1 MPSLSVE
8 YCTQARDAYLNATQS
23 RLLVLDQLNDVRRD
37 PQVMVQAEITEDQV
51 RAAFETVWRVASF
64 YEKQLWREANEERV
78 RNEEIL
84 APLRARLAGEP
95 APVPAAD
102 IVEVVG
108 ESV

>member
-1 MPSLSVE
+1 MSSLSVE
-8 YCTQARDAYLNATQS
+8 YCTEARDAYLNATRS

-37 PQVMVQAEITEDQV
+37 PLVMVQAEVTQEQV

-64 YEKQLWREANEERV
+64 YEKQLWREAHEEMV

-84 APLRARLAGEP
+84 APLRARLSGEP
-95 APVPAAD
+95 APVPAAQ
-102 IVEVVG
+102 VVG